1 MATSASGKVLPPSD
15 FILVNAGVPDADVTL
30 PPGCRG
36 LLVGTGG
43 SLNVTMVNGEQRNAV
58 PFFAGQ
64 NPGFFRTVRSGGD
77 AENIW
82 AIV

>member
-1 MATSASGKVLPPSD
+1 MATSAPSKVLPPSD
-15 FILVNAGVPDADVTL
+15 LILVNAGIPDSDVTL
-30 PPGCRG
+30 PRGCRG
-36 LLVGTGG
+36 LLVETGG
-43 SLNVTMVNGEQRNAV
+43 TLNVTMKNGQERDGV

-64 NPGFFRTVRSGGD
+64 NPGFFIAVRSGGD